1 MRSKG
6 AGLGGGKV
14 REVLR
19 TFLFSHR
26 SAARSRSPY
35 LPRYTCSR
43 LNPTYR
49 NHGQHV
55 EVIEVTY
62 DEEVVSFAQLTAIFW
77 YNVDPLNGNGQF
89 CDNGHSYLS
98 VLFYYTTE
106 EQVIALGTFAVPRSA
121 ARCGPWW
128 TVAVRGLR

>member
-1 MRSKG
+1 M
-6 AGLGGGKV
+6 
-14 REVLR
+14 
-19 TFLFSHR
+19 
-26 SAARSRSPY
+26 
-35 LPRYTCSR
+35 
-43 LNPTYR
+43 
-49 NHGQHV
+49 

-62 DEEVVSFAQLTAIFW
+62 DEQVVSFAQLTAIFW

-121 ARCGPWW
+121 ARDVDGGGPWW
-128 TVAVRGLR
+128 TTVVDIVHG

>member
-1 MRSKG
+1 M
-6 AGLGGGKV
+6 
-14 REVLR
+14 
-19 TFLFSHR
+19 
-26 SAARSRSPY
+26 
-35 LPRYTCSR
+35 
-43 LNPTYR
+43 
-49 NHGQHV
+49 

-62 DEEVVSFAQLTAIFW
+62 DEQVVSFAQLTAIFW

-121 ARCGPWW
+121 ARDVDAMW
-128 TVAVRGLR
+128 TVADRGGPWPYIVHG